1 LVQPLWVED
10 AVTCLIWALDNPET
24 VNRTYEIGGSET
36 ISLRQVIGL
45 VMEITHQP
53 RLLVNWPTQS
63 MRALTILM
71 EFVYPRFPASIFWM
85 DYLAV
90 NRTCPVDTIPRVFG
104 LMPARF
110 ASRLDYLRGGHW
122 TRQLWHDLLPHHD

>member
-1 LVQPLWVED
+1 VV
-10 AVTCLIWALDNPET
+10 
-24 VNRTYEIGGSET
+24 
-36 ISLRQVIGL
+36 GL
-45 VMEITHQP
+45 VMEITRQP
-53 RLLVNWPTQS
+53 RILINWPTQS

-71 EFVYPRFPASIFWM
+71 EFVFPRFPASIFWM

-90 NRTCPVDTIPRVFG
+90 NRTCPVDTIPHVFG

-122 TRQLWHDLLPHHD
+122 TRQLLHDLLPQHA

>member
-1 LVQPLWVED
+1 MVVRVFKIR
-10 AVTCLIWALDNPET
+10 VTSA
-24 VNRTYEIGGSET
+24 S
-36 ISLRQVIGL
+36 
-45 VMEITHQP
+45 
-53 RLLVNWPTQS
+53 
-63 MRALTILM
+63 RAST
-71 EFVYPRFPASIFWM
+71 EATAKAASIFWM

-122 TRQLWHDLLPHHD
+122 TRQLLRNLLPHRD